1 VKGGLRQG
9 LTTFAVVTVT
19 LIVMHVVLHSDGGT
33 VFRMSRAE
41 LLHELL
47 VAAVLTVVLMLMR
60 SGRR

>member
-1 VKGGLRQG
+1 M
-9 LTTFAVVTVT
+9 TTFAVVTVT